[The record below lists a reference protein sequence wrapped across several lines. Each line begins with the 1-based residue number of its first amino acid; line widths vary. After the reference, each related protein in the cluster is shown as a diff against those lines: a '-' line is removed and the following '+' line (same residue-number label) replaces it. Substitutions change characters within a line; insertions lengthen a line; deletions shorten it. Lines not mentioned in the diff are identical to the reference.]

1 MSEEVARACAA
12 PSLIPAVHKLGTV
25 ALLLSRSE
33 ELKRK
38 YLPPVTA
45 SHRAGPGLGAVR
57 LPVDRGGPW
66 PSAWAS
72 RGMRLCALAGVR
84 SVVATGT
91 IPERRMAGLGPR
103 ARVCGWPANNVRT
116 ARLIRWVPLVFADEQ
131 AAVA

>member
-1 MSEEVARACAA
+1 MVDRAIRVSTAVAVLA
-12 PSLIPAVHKLGTV
+12 PV
-25 ALLLSRSE
+25 A
-33 ELKRK
+33 
-38 YLPPVTA
+38 A

-57 LPVDRGGPW
+57 LPADRGGTW

-72 RGMRLCALAGVR
+72 PGMRLYALAGVR
-84 SVVATGT
+84 SVVAMTGT

-103 ARVCGWPANNVRT
+103 ARVCGWPANDVRA